1 MAATSEGLVA
11 FLLHF
16 QGREKFSR
24 LTQENGLSEN
34 YIFPEPGKSCHMET
48 ARSSSLHY
56 RPVDTGAELKLKPFG
71 SQNSQISIG
80 NPRLLP
86 TPKVRQPKSLE
97 REGAAGFG
105 GQLLDAAQKGIPL
118 LLLLVL
124 RKLGAAVTIALHP
137 APSRRRSLLQLPCAG
152 LERVGRGGCAP
163 KLAFLAANILGS
175 QPPGPRDPGLRAG
188 RETEAVGR
196 QEPSQG
202 SSSCYYSLTNMAAA
216 DADAACPGR
225 APSRSR
231 RGKHLPAALLSA
243 LAHQH
248 SKFAEGERPPPR
260 SPRPQPAT

>member
-11 FLLHF
+11 FRLHF

-48 ARSSSLHY
+48 ARSSSLHC

-105 GQLLDAAQKGIPL
+105 RQLLNVVQKGIPL
-118 LLLLVL
+118 LLLVLLLLL

-175 QPPGPRDPGLRAG
+175 QPPGSRPRATG
-188 RETEAVGR
+188 RERNRGDRSA
-196 QEPSQG
+196 
-202 SSSCYYSLTNMAAA
+202 
-216 DADAACPGR
+216 R
-225 APSRSR
+225 AES
-231 RGKHLPAALLSA
+231 G
-243 LAHQH
+243 
-248 SKFAEGERPPPR
+248 
-260 SPRPQPAT
+260 

>member
-11 FLLHF
+11 FLLHS

-118 LLLLVL
+118 LLL

-152 LERVGRGGCAP
+152 LERVGQGWCAP

-175 QPPGPRDPGLRAG
+175 QPPGPTDPGLRAG

-231 RGKHLPAALLSA
+231 RGSTSRQRCCRRSLINTQSLLR
-243 LAHQH
+243 
-248 SKFAEGERPPPR
+248 EGGRPRAPR
-260 SPRPQPAT
+260 APSQLT